1 MKSNIKQNPKKKR
14 NISRIN
20 RVMILTGIDD
30 LVEIERLLAK
40 LDRQKRIER
49 RKAVKKKRKKP
60 QKILRNQPLPSSQ
73 PQTKSQKQQVS
84 VDANIILLFIKI
96 LIDKGLITPEEIQSL
111 TLKQNNPLKNVDFK
125 IEGEVLNK
133 GELRQYWLYLMK
145 HNELFCALCGHPI
158 TEKSKGPW
166 KLTAEHTIPRS
177 KGGKTDST
185 NLVPAHSICNNIK
198 TDIMPEEWNKVGL
211 EMLRSYGIQVD
222 LKNSMY
228 KYTKEIQR

>member
-14 NISRIN
+14 NISRIKQ
-20 RVMILTGIDD
+20 VMILTGIDD

-49 RKAVKKKRKKP
+49 IKVVKNKRKKP
-60 QKILRNQPLPSSQ
+60 QKILRNQPLPLSQ

-145 HNELFCALCGHPI
+145 CNELFCALCGHPI

-166 KLTAEHTIPRS
+166 RLTAEHTIPRS
-177 KGGKTDST
+177 EGGKTDST
-185 NLVPAHSICNNIK
+185 NLVPAHSLCNGIK
-198 TDIMPEEWNKVGL
+198 TNIMPEEWNKVGL
-211 EMLRSYGIQVD
+211 EMLRSYGIHVD
-222 LKNSMY
+222 LKHSMY
-228 KYTKEIQR
+228 NYTKEKQR